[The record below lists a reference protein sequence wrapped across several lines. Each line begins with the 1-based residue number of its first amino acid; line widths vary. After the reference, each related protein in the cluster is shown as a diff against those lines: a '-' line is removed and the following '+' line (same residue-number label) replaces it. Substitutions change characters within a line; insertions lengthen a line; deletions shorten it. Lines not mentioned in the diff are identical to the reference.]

1 MHKPRHPLMVRVRG
15 PAPSTDSCVVRPLA
29 FPGGDIDQLAVCGTV
44 NAGRNAGRNAVPNP
58 AAALRSHRTR
68 S

>member
-1 MHKPRHPLMVRVRG
+1 VPVLG

-44 NAGRNAGRNAVPNP
+44 NAGRNAVPNP
-58 AAALRSHRTR
+58 AAALRSHKTR
-68 S
+68 I